1 MVSSRVQWL
10 LLAAALVIVAAL
22 TAWLLLKRE
31 PRENFVIKTSLKPDT
46 YIATRTDETPAP
58 EQQPEPATPAVRQNG
73 YGVITYPDGSIYV
86 GNFVDGEESG
96 KGKITYP
103 GGASYEGEFSEGVPD
118 GKGVCTYS
126 SGKTENCEFILG
138 ERQ

>member
-1 MVSSRVQWL
+1 MVSSKVQWSL
-10 LLAAALVIVAAL
+10 LGAALLIVAAL

-31 PRENFVIKTSLKPDT
+31 PRENFVIKTSLTPDT
-46 YIATRTDETPAP
+46 YIATRIDETP
-58 EQQPEPATPAVRQNG
+58 EQQPATPAVRQNG
-73 YGVITYPDGSIYV
+73 YGVITYPDGSIYM

-103 GGASYEGEFSEGVPD
+103 GGASYEGEFSEGVPH

-126 SGKTENCEFILG
+126 SGKTENCDFILG